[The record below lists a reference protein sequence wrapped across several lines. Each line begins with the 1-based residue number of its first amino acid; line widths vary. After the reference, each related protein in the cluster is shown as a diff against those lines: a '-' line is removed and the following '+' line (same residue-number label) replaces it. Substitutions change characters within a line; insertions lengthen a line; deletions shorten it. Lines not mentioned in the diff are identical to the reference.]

1 MAFRARKVL
10 GTFEKRAPGP
20 FPDNIV
26 NSVIVF
32 FLSLIFSW
40 QYDLSLPLPKMY
52 DLVLDMRKKLGTR
65 VTNVTGYGHLG
76 DGEKRTICHL

>member
-1 MAFRARKVL
+1 MAFRARKVF
-10 GTFEKRAPGP
+10 GTFEIRAPGP

-32 FLSLIFSW
+32 YSLFFSW
-40 QYDLSLPLPKMY
+40 QYDLSLPLPKIY
-52 DLVLDMRKKLGTR
+52 DLVLDTRKKLGTL

-76 DGEKRTICHL
+76 DGEKRTVCHL